1 MNEGIP
7 ATITLPAP
15 AAKTTCRALDERGE
29 PKAEVPVTADA
40 AGQAVIAIGPAYR
53 TVWYEIIVNP

>member
-15 AAKTTCRALDERGE
+15 AARTTCRALDERGK
-29 PKAEVPVTADA
+29 PKADLPVTADA
-40 AGQAVIAIGPAYR
+40 DGHAVVAIGPAYR
-53 TVWYEIIVNP
+53 TVWYEIAVK